1 VNNKNST
8 KDLIYTC
15 DAASLP
21 SNFKELAIE
30 SYNNYGAFYLTGIYS
45 KNEVEIIRNN
55 LDLLYKESG
64 NNRVRL
70 IKDIKDIEIKKK
82 LSKVFM
88 NHSVLNI
95 LSDIFP
101 SSDVSLLPSFQVAK
115 NYLPH
120 SLKTKTV
127 GWHRDCGGEEGIK
140 ECNSILSN
148 KEYVFG
154 KIGLYLQDNSD
165 YGGSIDLIPGSN
177 RDYFRFLKTWQVAKF
192 WIIVLSLLQTY
203 INPVYRA
210 ISNTKII
217 KYLLGATSVNIGAG
231 GIVVFD
237 SRIWHKGTPA
247 HPNIEKKLVYHHDS
261 IQADLP
267 AEKTKYVLYC
277 QFGNSLGIKSYF
289 IDRLNRQG
297 NSTELDNWI
306 EEVMSFETS
315 GVDTHEFFKKR
326 GSFFDG
332 TFKDLFGLF

>member
-1 VNNKNST
+1 MNNKNST
-8 KDLIYTC
+8 KNLIYTC
-15 DAASLP
+15 DINNLQ
-21 SNFKELAIE
+21 SNFKELSID
-30 SYNNYGAFYLTGIYS
+30 SYNNHGAFYITGIYS
-45 KNEVEIIRNN
+45 KSEVAILRNN
-55 LDLLYKESG
+55 LDLLYKKKG

-70 IKDIKDIEIKKK
+70 IKDIKDIGLKKK

-88 NHSVLNI
+88 NHSVLN
-95 LSDIFP
+95 LMSDIFQN
-101 SSDVSLLPSFQVAK
+101 SDVSLLPTFEVVK

-120 SLKTKTV
+120 SLKTNTV

-140 ECNSILSN
+140 ECKSILSN

-154 KIGLYLQDNSD
+154 KIGLYLQENSD
-165 YGGSIDLIPGSN
+165 YGGSIDVIPGSN
-177 RDYFRFLKTWQVAKF
+177 KDYFRFLKTWQAAKF
-192 WIIVLSLLQTY
+192 WIIVLSLLQKH
-203 INPVYRA
+203 INPVYKVVT
-210 ISNTKII
+210 NTKLI
-217 KYLLGATSVNIGAG
+217 KSLLGATTVNTGEG

-247 HPNIEKKLVYHHDS
+247 HPSIEKNLVYHHDS

-289 IDRLNRQG
+289 IDRLKRDG
-297 NSTELDNWI
+297 NSNEMDIWI
-306 EEVMSFETS
+306 EEAMSLDKS

-326 GSFFDG
+326 SSFFDG